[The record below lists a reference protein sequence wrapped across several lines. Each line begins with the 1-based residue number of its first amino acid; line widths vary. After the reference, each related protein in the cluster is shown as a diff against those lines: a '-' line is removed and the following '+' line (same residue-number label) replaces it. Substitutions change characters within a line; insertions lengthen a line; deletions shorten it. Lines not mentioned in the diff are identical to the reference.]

1 MSEDASVNSSE
12 DSQETVGA
20 SETNILSGNQ
30 EEKGSITFLDA
41 IDAQY
46 RDDPSI
52 SKFSNVNDLVKE
64 HVNLQSLL
72 GRKGVVIPKEG
83 DPSEVWSK
91 YRSEM
96 GVPEEASG
104 YFEDASNVDELTS
117 RLAEIAHKN
126 NLSASQF
133 NELVN
138 GYSNY
143 YNSKAEQVEKE
154 AEALTAEN
162 LEALKREWGRAYEA
176 KANIGSSALN
186 TITNGSPDAIANIVL
201 SDGTLL
207 GNNPFFVKA
216 MASVGEVLQ
225 EKGLLQGESV
235 HTSAMSPEE
244 ANARLAQLMSDPERS
259 AILFSQDFHPMKEEL
274 VKERQRL
281 LKFAFPEN

>member
-1 MSEDASVNSSE
+1 M
-12 DSQETVGA
+12 
-20 SETNILSGNQ
+20 
-30 EEKGSITFLDA
+30 DA

-72 GRKGVVIPKEG
+72 GRKGVVVPKEG
-83 DPSEVWSK
+83 DPQEIWSK

-96 GVPEEASG
+96 GIPEDASG
-104 YFEDASNVDELTS
+104 YIEGSDEQDELTS
-117 RLAEIAHKN
+117 HLAEIAHRN

-133 NELVN
+133 KELLS
-138 GYSNY
+138 GYANY
-143 YNSKAEQVEKE
+143 YSGSLEKAEKE
-154 AEALTAEN
+154 AESLTEEN
-162 LEALKREWGRAYEA
+162 LASLKKEWGRSYEA

-235 HTSAMSPEE
+235 HTSAMSPDE
-244 ANARLAQLMSDPERS
+244 AKARLSQLMGDPERS
-259 AILFSQDFHPMKEEL
+259 SILFSQDFHPMKEEL

-281 LKFAFPEN
+281 LGFAYPNE